1 MSHSRQLAA
10 IMFTDIE
17 GYSAMMQQ
25 DEPKA
30 ILIKDRHRSIIEKEH
45 ENFNGRI
52 VQYYGDGTVSTFG
65 SVVEAVQCAVHMQES
80 FCESPCVPVRIGLH
94 VGDIIVND
102 GNIFGDGVNLA
113 SRIESL
119 GVAGCVLISD
129 RVNEELHN
137 HPEFKTISMGSYSL
151 KNIEREIEVFAL
163 DHEKLV
169 KPLPNSL
176 KGKTTGK
183 KTTLSLSSAPAKSIA
198 VLPFVNMSNDPEQEY
213 FSDGI
218 AEEILNSLAHLQD
231 LKVAGRTSSFQFKGK
246 NIDLREVGL
255 KLGVSTVL
263 EGSVRKQRN
272 SLRITAQLINVEDG
286 FHLWSER
293 YDRDMDDIFAIQ
305 DEIAIA
311 ITEKLKITL
320 LETERATIA
329 KAPTESKEAYDL
341 YLKGRFYW
349 NRRGPGLKKGLEY
362 FLKSVEIDPGFS
374 LAHAGVAD
382 TYLLFA
388 FYFVLPPH
396 QAVPRAREA
405 AKKAIELNPSLAAPY
420 SVLAYLTAVYEWNWS
435 EAKIQFGK
443 AIAVNPNYAPTH
455 YWYSNF
461 LSWVYRDYT
470 GAVEEA
476 FKSIELEPLLSH
488 SYITLSSV
496 YVCSGDFEKAFE
508 ACETA
513 IELDSK
519 SFLSY
524 SSQSMALW
532 GLQKPAEAI
541 ESIKFAVTVSGRHQ
555 YPLLELAWLYFK
567 TDNIE
572 EAQNIFDELLSRS
585 KTEFISGLSL
595 GVVAYASKNY
605 DLAFQ
610 YLEKAFEEK
619 ASLLISANVYP
630 FFTFLKT
637 DPRFHIFIEKMDFP
651 I

>member
-1 MSHSRQLAA
+1 M
-10 IMFTDIE
+10 
-17 GYSAMMQQ
+17 
-25 DEPKA
+25 
-30 ILIKDRHRSIIEKEH
+30 
-45 ENFNGRI
+45 
-52 VQYYGDGTVSTFG
+52 
-65 SVVEAVQCAVHMQES
+65 
-80 FCESPCVPVRIGLH
+80 
-94 VGDIIVND
+94 
-102 GNIFGDGVNLA
+102 
-113 SRIESL
+113 
-119 GVAGCVLISD
+119 
-129 RVNEELHN
+129 
-137 HPEFKTISMGSYSL
+137 
-151 KNIEREIEVFAL
+151 
-163 DHEKLV
+163 
-169 KPLPNSL
+169 
-176 KGKTTGK
+176 
-183 KTTLSLSSAPAKSIA
+183 
-198 VLPFVNMSNDPEQEY
+198 
-213 FSDGI
+213 
-218 AEEILNSLAHLQD
+218 
-231 LKVAGRTSSFQFKGK
+231 
-246 NIDLREVGL
+246 
-255 KLGVSTVL
+255 L

>member
-1 MSHSRQLAA
+1 MSQSRRLAA

-17 GYSAMMQQ
+17 GYSAIMQA

-30 ILIKDRHRSIIEKEH
+30 ILLKDRHRSIIEKEH
-45 ENFNGRI
+45 QTFNGNI

-65 SVVEAVQCAVHMQES
+65 SAIEAVQCAVSMQQFFS
-80 FCESPCVPVRIGLH
+80 ESPHVPVRIGLH
-94 VGDIIVND
+94 MGDIIVND

-119 GVAGCVLISD
+119 GIAGCVLISD
-129 RVNEELHN
+129 RLNEELHN
-137 HPEFKTISMGSYSL
+137 HPEFRTISMGTYNL
-151 KNIEREIEVFAL
+151 KNIAREIEVFAL

-176 KGKTTGK
+176 KGKTTDK
-183 KTTLSLSSAPAKSIA
+183 KNTASAIAAKSIA

-246 NIDLREVGL
+246 NIDLREIGL

-272 SLRITAQLINVEDG
+272 NLRITAQLINVDDG

-293 YDRDMDDIFAIQ
+293 YDREMDDIFAIQ
-305 DEIAIA
+305 DEIALA

-320 LETERATIA
+320 LETERVIIT
-329 KAPTESKEAYDL
+329 KAPTEDKEAYDF
-341 YLKGRFYW
+341 YLKGKFYW

-362 FLKSVEIDPGFS
+362 FLKAAELDPDFS
-374 LAHAGVAD
+374 LAHAGIAD

-396 QAVPRAREA
+396 QAVPKAREA
-405 AKKAIELNPSLAAPY
+405 AKKAIQLNPTLAAPY
-420 SVLAYLTAVYEWNWS
+420 SVLAYLTAVYDWNWT
-435 EAKIQFGK
+435 EAKSQFEK
-443 AIAVNPNYAPTH
+443 AILVNPNYAPTH

-461 LSWVYRDYT
+461 LSWVYKDYV
-470 GAVEEA
+470 GAAREA
-476 FKSIELEPLLSH
+476 FKAIEFEPLLSH

-496 YVCSGDFEKAFE
+496 YVCSGNFEKACD

-524 SSQSMALW
+524 SSQSMALL
-532 GLQKPAEAI
+532 GLGRFDEAF
-541 ESIKFAVTVSGRHQ
+541 ESLNFAVSISGRHQ
-555 YPLLELAWLYFK
+555 YPLLELAWAYFK

-572 EAQNIFDELLSRS
+572 EAQKIFDELLARS

-595 GVVAYASKNY
+595 GVTAYASKKY
-605 DLAFQ
+605 DLAFH

-619 ASLLISANVYP
+619 ASLLITANVYP
-630 FFTFLKT
+630 FFTFSKT
-637 DPRFHIFIEKMDFP
+637 DPRFHIFLEKMNFP
-651 I
+651 E

>member
-1 MSHSRQLAA
+1 MARQLAA

-17 GYSAMMQQ
+17 GYSAIMQH

-30 ILIKDRHRSIIEKEH
+30 IMLKDRHRSIIEKEH
-45 ENFNGRI
+45 KTFNGNI
-52 VQYYGDGTVSTFG
+52 VQYYGDGTLSTFG
-65 SVVEAVQCAVHMQES
+65 SALEAVRCAVSMQQ
-80 FCESPCVPVRIGLH
+80 FFFESPHVPVRIGLH
-94 VGDIIVND
+94 IGDIILND

-137 HPEFKTISMGSYSL
+137 HPEFKTISMGNYNL

-176 KGKTTGK
+176 KGKTTEK
-183 KTTLSLSSAPAKSIA
+183 KSIPSSSPISTKSVA

-218 AEEILNSLAHLQD
+218 AEEILNSLAHLKD

-272 SLRITAQLINVEDG
+272 SLRITAQLINVDDG

-293 YDRDMDDIFAIQ
+293 YDREMDDIFAIQ
-305 DEIAIA
+305 DEIALA
-311 ITEKLKITL
+311 ITEKLKVTL
-320 LETERATIA
+320 LERERAIIT
-329 KAPTESKEAYDL
+329 KAPTEDKEAYDL

-362 FLKSVEIDPGFS
+362 FLKAAELDPNFS
-374 LAHAGVAD
+374 LAHAGIAD

-396 QAVPRAREA
+396 QAVPKAREA
-405 AKKAIELNPSLAAPY
+405 AKRAIQLNPTLAAPY
-420 SVLAYLTAVYEWNWS
+420 SVIAYLTAVYEWNWD
-435 EAKIQFGK
+435 EAKIQFEK

-461 LSWVYRDYT
+461 LSWVYKDYI
-470 GAVEEA
+470 GAANEA
-476 FKSIELEPLLSH
+476 FKAVELEPLLSH

-496 YVCSGDFEKAFE
+496 YVCSGNFEKACD

-524 SSQSMALW
+524 SSQSMALLAL
-532 GLQKPAEAI
+532 GKYDEAV
-541 ESIKFAVTVSGRHQ
+541 EAIKFAVTISGRHQ

-567 TDNIE
+567 TDNIT
-572 EAQNIFDELLSRS
+572 EAQNIFDELLTRS

-610 YLEKAFEEK
+610 YLEQAFEEK

-630 FFTFLKT
+630 FFSFLKT
-637 DPRFHIFIEKMDFP
+637 DARFSVFLKKMNFP
-651 I
+651 E